1 MIERAKRAISTLRLV
16 IRVRILINVGYL
28 PVQMEMSF
36 GRTISGLSAP
46 SYLLI
51 PRSICFN
58 AKPLA
63 GKGPRSASLELINA
77 CCCNGE

>member
-36 GRTISGLSAP
+36 GRTIPALSAP
-46 SYLLI
+46 SYLLMH
-51 PRSICFN
+51 RSICFN

-63 GKGPRSASLELINA
+63 GKGPPSASLELINA
-77 CCCNGE
+77 CCRNGE